1 MKAVAT
7 RYSGFFTANIGGVQT
22 KLPRVRHFEIW
33 NEGNLKNFF
42 RFNNSSNVGKYK
54 GLVKQAYRNIKEA
67 QPNASSSCRRGRR
80 AAAAATGTSAPRCG

>member
-7 RYSGFFTANIGGVQT
+7 RYSGFFTTNIGGVPT

-33 NEGNLKNFF
+33 NEANLKNFF

-54 GLVKQAYRNIKEA
+54 GLVKQAYKHQGGPAERH
-67 QPNASSSCRRGRR
+67 RHRGRAGR